1 MSIKH
6 RDGAPAPAELLP
18 TRASE
23 PTPTRSS
30 QRSCPDYPCEVMNIS
45 AGGMTLLS
53 PVGCEVGERIVAYLD
68 HFGRIEAVVSRPV
81 DGGFAAE
88 IVASLH

>member
-1 MSIKH
+1 VPIRISGRFMRENKQDH
-6 RDGAPAPAELLP
+6 
-18 TRASE
+18 
-23 PTPTRSS
+23 
-30 QRSCPDYPCEVMNIS
+30 PCEVINMS
-45 AGGMTLLS
+45 AGDMTLPS

-68 HFGRIEAVVSRPV
+68 HFGRIEAVVARPV